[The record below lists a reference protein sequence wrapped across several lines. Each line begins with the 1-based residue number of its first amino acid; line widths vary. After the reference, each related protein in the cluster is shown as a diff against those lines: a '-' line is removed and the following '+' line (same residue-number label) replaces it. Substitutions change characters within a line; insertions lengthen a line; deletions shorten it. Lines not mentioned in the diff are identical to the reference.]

1 MADTRFKRFVFTA
14 VATAAMSFAGLG
26 LAAESQG
33 EAAAPEA
40 ANGGVVGVCVRWGS
54 DDHHL
59 ADAVV
64 VEPSGDAALDTTVP
78 NTLRAMDWDK
88 PEGYAGEWLGLSV
101 GVDGAKPKAVLPSC
115 DGLGGLV
122 AGRPLVTERAIR
134 T

>member
-1 MADTRFKRFVFTA
+1 MADTRFKRFVFSAAA
-14 VATAAMSFAGLG
+14 VAAMSFAGVSF
-26 LAAESQG
+26 AAEPS
-33 EAAAPEA
+33 AADSAGPA
-40 ANGGVVGVCVRWGS
+40 ASGGVVGVCVRWGA
-54 DDHHL
+54 DDHHV

-78 NTLRAMDWDK
+78 NTLRAMDWEK

-122 AGRPLVTERAIR
+122 AGKPLVTERAIR